1 MSSIAAKVR
10 KRRPSAAK
18 AKHVQLNL
26 VHISFWSAV
35 KVGFVIQLALA
46 VANIVGFFALWLV
59 VSNTGL
65 FSGLNGLLVGVV
77 GGGTGDVTQ
86 QLSLP
91 RVMSFAVALS
101 GLNIVAGTL
110 ISGVFAAIYNVIA
123 RIIGGVAVGFTN
135 NN

>member
-1 MSSIAAKVR
+1 MSSIAQKVR
-10 KRRPSAAK
+10 KRRPAAGTGK
-18 AKHVQLNL
+18 QVHLNL

-46 VANIVGFFALWLV
+46 VANIVGFFVLWLV

-77 GGGTGDVTQ
+77 GGGGGDVAQ

-91 RVMSFAVALS
+91 RVLSFAVALS
-101 GLNIVAGTL
+101 ALNIVVGTL
-110 ISGVFAAIYNVIA
+110 LAGILAAIYNVISK
-123 RIIGGVAVGFTN
+123 IVGGVSVGFTN
-135 NN
+135 N